1 MLGTSYA
8 LRARWVMPIAAPPIE
23 GGVVTI
29 DAGRIV
35 SVGRGV
41 ASSGVS
47 PRLIDLGDVA
57 LLPGFVNAHTH
68 LEFSNRATP
77 LGQPGIGLC
86 DWIPLVVAERRRPG
100 HDAEQAVRA
109 GIAESARCGVTAIG
123 EIAQADWSPA
133 AIESLPLAIN
143 VYLELIGLAAERVAE
158 LCHRGREH
166 VARNPS
172 PGKRWRTG
180 VSPHAPYSV
189 HRDVV
194 RTLAELPLAIHL
206 AESREEIELLR
217 SASGPMREMLV
228 KFGAWRE
235 DTFGGRRPL
244 DYLQAISGGETSQ
257 IPARINSE
265 ATALVVHGNY
275 LGREELNF
283 LEITPRPISVVYCP
297 RTHHYFGHSEY
308 PLAEMLRRKIPV
320 AIGTDSRAS
329 NPDLSVLAELR
340 FVAAR
345 FPDVPAEQVLRM
357 GTLEGAAALMREG
370 ECGSLEIG
378 KAADLAAVELAQRE
392 SGGLSPYE
400 QVLHSDG
407 GTVATIAAGQA
418 VYDPRGLI
426 GGGTLR

>member
-1 MLGTSYA
+1 MLESSYA

-29 DAGRIV
+29 EAGRIV
-35 SVGRGV
+35 GVGRGIEGCD
-41 ASSGVS
+41 SS
-47 PRLIDLGDVA
+47 PKLIDLGDVA

-68 LEFSNRATP
+68 LEFSDLATP
-77 LGQPGIGLC
+77 LGESGIGLC
-86 DWIPLVVAERRRPG
+86 DWIPLVVAERRRADRDP
-100 HDAEQAVRA
+100 EQAVRA
-109 GIAESARCGVTAIG
+109 GIAESARCGVTSLG
-123 EIAQADWSPA
+123 EIAQVDWSRA
-133 AIESLPLAIN
+133 AIESLPLAVN
-143 VYLELIGLAAERVAE
+143 VYLELIGLAADRIDE
-158 LCHRGREH
+158 LCQGGRELC
-166 VARNPS
+166 ARTASLGN
-172 PGKRWRTG
+172 RWRTG

-194 RTLAELPLAIHL
+194 RALAGLPLAMHL
-206 AESREEIELLR
+206 AESREEVELLE

-235 DTFGGRRPL
+235 EAFGGRRPL
-244 DYLQAISGGETSQ
+244 EYLQAMCGRGTSHGERERYHQ
-257 IPARINSE
+257 
-265 ATALVVHGNY
+265 ATALIVHGNY
-275 LGREELNF
+275 LGGEEHDF
-283 LEITPRPISVVYCP
+283 LQNAPRPMWVVYCP
-297 RTHHYFGHSEY
+297 RTHDYFNHSPY

-378 KAADLAAVELAQRE
+378 KAADLAAVELAPRE
-392 SGGLSPYE
+392 AEGLSPYE
-400 QVLHSDG
+400 QVLHSAGDV
-407 GTVATIAAGQA
+407 VATIAAGQV
-418 VYDPRGLI
+418 VYERRGLI
-426 GGGTLR
+426 GGGALG